1 MSKRQ
6 DSNNREVI
14 MGGLI
19 ILSVV
24 VLILVVLVI
33 TQATTPEKALNREGY
48 NTTAE
53 EDPFYKKIET
63 NNTLDDFYNDVASNR
78 NSSYEEYYLS
88 KESYNFIEM
97 KMNYNEGAMNTLNI
111 VSNLK
116 TQEVEFN
123 YELSYNSAHL
133 LIEGNSRDTYSCKV
147 IQKKGVNDQT
157 IQDHCNYIMNEITV
171 FLLRR
176 EKILQND
183 KVKELIRSPMKQYVE
198 E

>member
-63 NNTLDDFYNDVASNR
+63 NNTLDDFYNVASNK